1 VENPAELALIL
12 VGLGVGTF
20 GALVG
25 VGGGFVL
32 VPILL
37 LLYPEMPANELTSI
51 SLAVVLVNSLSG
63 TAAYARQRRTDYRS
77 ALLLGISS
85 LPGAVA
91 GALVVGKLPRE
102 AFDASFAAVLGGA
115 GTFVLTR
122 STRRSIVQP
131 VTGRWVVRRV
141 MEDSLRQR
149 FVYAYGLWTAIVI
162 SIVVGFASS
171 LLGIGGGIVRVPL
184 MIWALHFPVHIATAT
199 SQVILAMTAAEG
211 ISVHVAQGTLS
222 GGSTLTRVVLL
233 AAGTV
238 PGAQLGAFVARR
250 LRGPVITRILGVSM
264 ILVGARLALK
274 AIQLF

>member
-1 VENPAELALIL
+1 MENPAELGLIL
-12 VGLGVGTF
+12 VGLGVGAF

-37 LLYPEMPANELTSI
+37 LLYPDMPADELTSI

-63 TAAYARQRRTDYRS
+63 TTAYARQRRTDYRS
-77 ALLLGISS
+77 ALLLGASS

-102 AFDASFAAVLGGA
+102 AFDACFAAVLGGA
-115 GTFVLTR
+115 GIFVLAR
-122 STRRSIVQP
+122 SPRQSIVQP
-131 VTGRWVVRRV
+131 VTGRWVIRRT
-141 MEDSLRQR
+141 MEDSLQQR
-149 FVYAYGLWTAIVI
+149 FAYAYSLWTAIVI
-162 SIVVGFASS
+162 SVVVGFASS

-184 MIWALHFPVHIATAT
+184 MIWALHFPVHIAAAT
-199 SQVILAMTAAEG
+199 SQPILAFTAAEG
-211 ISVHVAQGTLS
+211 ISVHVLQGTLT
-222 GGSTLTRVVLL
+222 GGTTLVRVALL

-250 LRGPVITRILGVSM
+250 LRGPVITRILGGSM
-264 ILVGARLALK
+264 IIVGVRLALK
-274 AIQLF
+274 ALQLF